1 MWVYF
6 CSYKVEILRPEVI
19 ITVGQDISNALK
31 KHYSYPNSNTLVI
44 SLSFPDRLNLNS
56 RFIPEGKK
64 AITNGYDLKPFRA
77 KISSLLKGTPN
88 PKGYLHKV
96 IATEWYYFL
105 RI

>member
-1 MWVYF
+1 MWDYF
-6 CSYKVEILRPEVI
+6 CSYKIEILRPEVI
-19 ITVGQDISNALK
+19 ITVGQDISNVLK
-31 KHYSYPNSNTLVI
+31 KHYSYPNSNMLVI

-64 AITNGYDLKPFRA
+64 AITNGYGIKPFRA

-105 RI
+105 KI

>member
-31 KHYSYPNSNTLVI
+31 KHYSYPDSNTLVI

-56 RFIPEGKK
+56 RFIPEGRKV
-64 AITNGYDLKPFRA
+64 ITNGYDLKPFRA
-77 KISSLLKGTPN
+77 KISSLCKGTPN
-88 PKGYLHKV
+88 PKGCLH
-96 IATEWYYFL
+96 
-105 RI
+105 